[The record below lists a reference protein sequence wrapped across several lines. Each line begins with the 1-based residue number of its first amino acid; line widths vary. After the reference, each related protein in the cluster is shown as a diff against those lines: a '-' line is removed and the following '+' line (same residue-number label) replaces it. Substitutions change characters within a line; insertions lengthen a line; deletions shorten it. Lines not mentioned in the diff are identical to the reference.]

1 MSEKKETRPR
11 KKKREVQAEENE
23 DDESIFDDNVIVDK
37 LPEDRGK
44 LRDLMG
50 EVERKIKHYKQQ
62 FLKEEEAKKS
72 KIKSYFR
79 CKVSCRGR
87 RCPHLC

>member
-1 MSEKKETRPR
+1 MDEGLSEKKETKPKR
-11 KKKREVQAEENE
+11 KKREVQVEDNE

-44 LRDLMG
+44 LRDLLG
-50 EVERKIKHYKQQ
+50 EVDRKIKHYKQL

-72 KIKSYFR
+72 K
-79 CKVSCRGR
+79 
-87 RCPHLC
+87 